1 MKMRIGV
8 PDFVSNSYFP
18 AVAAATLGAFEEQGL
33 DIALELVSPL
43 PDCIKALRDGTVHF
57 VGASAHAPL
66 LAFPE
71 WKGARLLCAQS
82 QGMYWLL
89 VMRKDLA
96 IAPGDIAALAGK
108 RIAAVPF
115 VGAALKQIL
124 LQAGLEPVR
133 DNIEIMMP
141 EAAAKP
147 GTNFGVAAAQ
157 ALKEGTIDGF
167 FANGMGAE
175 TAVRNGTGSLVLD
188 IRRGLG
194 PKESF
199 HYTMPAIAT
208 TDDLISEAPDVAAKV
223 IRAVIKTQRALK
235 ADIKLATA
243 VGKKLFPPLEAGLI
257 AAVVERDLPYYEP
270 MISEAFV
277 DAMNRYS
284 RAVGLLK
291 GTCTYDEVV
300 ATQFRDEWDAGP
312 K

>member
-8 PDFVSNSYFP
+8 PDLVSNSYFP
-18 AVAAATLGAFEEQGL
+18 AVAAATLGAFKEQGL
-33 DIALELVSPL
+33 DISLELVSPL
-43 PDCIKALRDGTVHF
+43 PDCMAALRSGAVHF

-71 WKGARLLCAQS
+71 WKGASLLCAQS
-82 QGMYWLL
+82 QGMYWFL

-96 IAPGDIAALAGK
+96 IARGDIAALAGK

-124 LQAGLEPVR
+124 LHAGLDPVR
-133 DNIEIMMP
+133 DNIQIMMP

-147 GTNFGVAAAQ
+147 GVNFGVAAAQ
-157 ALKEGTIDGF
+157 ALREGTIDGF

-175 TAVRNGTGSLVLD
+175 VAIHNGTGSLVLD

-194 PKESF
+194 PEESF

-208 TDDLISEAPDVAAKV
+208 TDDLISETPDVAAKV
-223 IRAVIKTQRALK
+223 IRAIVKTQKALK

-243 VGKKLFPPLEAGLI
+243 VGAKLFPPLESELI
-257 AAVVERDLPYYEP
+257 AGVVGRDLPYYEP
-270 MISEAFV
+270 AISEAFV
-277 DAMNRYS
+277 EAMSRYS

-291 GTCTYDEVV
+291 GSPSYDDVV
-300 ATQFRDEWDAGP
+300 AVRFRDEWQTR
-312 K
+312 